1 MKKYR
6 KEKIEKLLK
15 RELSNIIFKDLKD
28 PRIKNMVNIN
38 EVELTA
44 DLKIA
49 KIYVSI
55 FGDAEES
62 ERKKEFEVLS
72 SASNFLKFKL
82 SKNLKLQYTPQL
94 QLIYDTSVERGVRII
109 EKLERLK
116 NEFNRWK
123 GF

>member
-116 NEFNRWK
+116 NEFNR
-123 GF
+123 